1 MKHLVTLM
9 VLAAC
14 GESTPPLAPLRTSED
29 APALDALRAA
39 NFDEAVRLSTQQ
51 LAIEPRDAE
60 AAAIRAI
67 ANYVKASSTMFVAM
81 DAGHSWF
88 WFDKAFEPNA
98 PPMIN
103 LFVDQLGVIDR
114 DLAVAGADPRF
125 SLELC
130 LACWSFDWNHDGKI
144 DQRDTQLFELDEDTK
159 GKIPEGD
166 PRRHP
171 TFRFDV
177 GDVSWARAM
186 VSFQRAVGELL
197 LAYRWSDA
205 TKHKDENGESPD
217 PLVIH
222 LIAPE
227 RVKHAREL
235 VLAGLELSDQ
245 SRLQYLAE
253 TDDDREWVPNPK
265 QKSYAMPL
273 PVDVKLYATWA
284 GVVGDVRGLVAGRT
298 GVSMRELAMLEGH
311 KLSAI
316 TPDAYVDLGRM
327 LTEPTDIVIPT
338 HEEGEDVASMTRILR
353 GVLGHGYNEH
363 MTSSPLVHRL
373 AAMRDDLEKGSDT
386 LDHKL
391 HYLFWIN

>member
-1 MKHLVTLM
+1 MKHLVALM

-14 GESTPPLAPLRTSED
+14 GEATPPLAPLRQNED
-29 APALDALRAA
+29 APALEALRAA
-39 NFDEAVRLSTQQ
+39 NFDEAVLLSTRQ

-67 ANYVKASSTMFVAM
+67 ANYVKASSRIFV
-81 DAGHSWF
+81 DLDIGHGWF

-98 PPMIN
+98 PPVIN
-103 LFVDQLGVIDR
+103 SFIDQLGVIDR

-130 LACWSFDWNHDGKI
+130 LACWQFDWNHDGKI
-144 DQRDTQLFELDEDTK
+144 DQHDTQLFELEEDSK
-159 GKIPEGD
+159 GRIPAGD

-171 TFRFDV
+171 TFRFDL

-186 VSFQRAVGELL
+186 VSFQRALGELM

-205 TKHKDENGESPD
+205 TKDNDGMAD
-217 PLVIH
+217 QLVIH

-235 VLAGLELSDQ
+235 VLAGLEFSDQ

-265 QKSYAMPL
+265 QKNYAMPL
-273 PVDVKLYATWA
+273 PVDAKLYDTWA
-284 GVVGDVRGLVAGRT
+284 GVVADVRGLVAGRT
-298 GVSMRELAMLEGH
+298 GVSMHELAMLEGH
-311 KLSAI
+311 KLAGI

-327 LTEPTDIVIPT
+327 LTEPTDITIQ
-338 HEEGEDVASMTRILR
+338 HEEGRDVASMTRILR
-353 GVLGHGYNEH
+353 GVLGNGYNEH

-373 AAMRDDLEKGSDT
+373 ATMRDDLEKGSDT

-391 HYLFWIN
+391 HYLLWIN

>member
-1 MKHLVTLM
+1 MKHLVALM

-14 GESTPPLAPLRTSED
+14 GEATPPLAPLRTVED

-39 NFDEAVRLSTQQ
+39 NFDEAVRLSTQA
-51 LAIEPRDAE
+51 LAIAPHDAE

-67 ANYVKASSTMFVAM
+67 ASYVKTSSRTFV
-81 DAGHSWF
+81 DLDIGHGWF

-98 PPMIN
+98 PPVIN
-103 LFVDQLGVIDR
+103 SFIDQLGTIDR

-130 LACWSFDWNHDGKI
+130 LACWKFDWNHDGKI
-144 DQRDTQLFELDEDTK
+144 DPHDAQLFELEADSK

-171 TFRFDV
+171 TFRFDL

-186 VSFQRAVGELL
+186 VSFQRALGELL

-205 TKHKDENGESPD
+205 TKDKEGTTD

-227 RVKHAREL
+227 RVKRAREL
-235 VLAGLELSDQ
+235 VLAGLEFSDQ

-265 QKSYAMPL
+265 QKNYAMPL
-273 PVDVKLYATWA
+273 PVDGKLYDTWA
-284 GVVGDVRGLVAGRT
+284 GVVADVRSLVAGRT
-298 GVSMRELAMLEGH
+298 GVSMRELAMLEGD
-311 KLSAI
+311 KLARI

-327 LTEPTDIVIPT
+327 LSEPTDITIPS
-338 HEEGEDVASMTRILR
+338 HEHGEDVASMTRILR
-353 GVLGHGYNEH
+353 GLLGHGYNEH

-391 HYLFWIN
+391 HYLLWIN